1 MHVMK
6 SFTLAL
12 VGALALCAILASVA
26 TAAEIQLGATKTAM
40 VAPVC
45 PPGVAQNQCN
55 IVVPQLTVYNTASDG
70 VQNPMVVHKAGELVS
85 VKIGIS
91 AISSDA
97 KTLRTD
103 ISYLNKTYGGPAEA
117 ELAVLR
123 RVGKRTQLRWSVV
136 AQSPAY
142 QLQPYRSQ
150 VVEFPLATPL
160 PVVPGELIALTVP
173 TWAPILSYDL
183 TAKKFAYRQSRM
195 TNCTKAGAST
205 VIQAQLTIGQQ
216 ARYGCSYQG
225 TRVQYSAEE
234 ITTPV
239 PTAVKK

>member
-6 SFTLAL
+6 FFSSAIVGSLAL
-12 VGALALCAILASVA
+12 LAIFASAA
-26 TAAEIQLGATKTAM
+26 TAADIQLGQTKTPM

-55 IVVPQLTVYNTASDG
+55 IVVPQMTVFNTTSDG
-70 VQNPMVVHKAGELVS
+70 VINPMMIHKPGELVS

-91 AISSDA
+91 AISSDP

-103 ISYLNKTYGGPAEA
+103 VSYLNKTYGGPAEA

-123 RVGKRTQLRWSVV
+123 RVGKRTQLRWALV

-150 VVEFPLATPL
+150 VVQFPLAMPL
-160 PVVPGELIALTVP
+160 PVVPGEMVALTVP

-183 TAKKFAYRQSRM
+183 AANQFAYRQSRM
-195 TNCTKAGAST
+195 TNCSKAGAST

-216 ARYGCSYQG
+216 ARYGCNYQG

>member
-6 SFTLAL
+6 SIRFF
-12 VGALALCAILASVA
+12 VGALALCALVPSAAMA
-26 TAAEIQLGATKTAM
+26 TEIQLGETKTPM

-55 IVVPQLTVYNTASDG
+55 IVVPQLTVFNVASDG
-70 VQNPMVVHKAGELVS
+70 VQNPMIVHRPGELVS

-91 AISSDA
+91 AISSDV

-103 ISYLNKTYGGPAEA
+103 VSYLNKTYGGPAEA

-123 RVGKRTQLRWSVV
+123 QVGKRANFRYAVV
-136 AQSPAY
+136 AESPAY

-150 VVEFPLATPL
+150 VVQFPLATPL
-160 PVVPGELIALTVP
+160 PVVPGELVALTVP

-183 TAKKFAYRQSRM
+183 TASKFAYRQSRM
-195 TNCTKAGAST
+195 SNCTKAGAST

-216 ARYGCSYQG
+216 ARYGCNYQG

-239 PTAVKK
+239 PTAINK